1 MEVVNFSEFRAN
13 LKKNLDGVY
22 EDNEVLIVNRP
33 RNENVVV
40 LSLKEYNAMMETM
53 HLMSTEANRKRLD
66 EAIQRDK
73 QGQYEIHDLIEE

>member
-53 HLMSTEANRKRLD
+53 HLMSTEANRKRLQESIEETKD
-66 EAIQRDK
+66 
-73 QGQYEIHDLIEE
+73 GNYLTHNLIEE

>member
-73 QGQYEIHDLIEE
+73 PSQYEIHHLIEE